1 MHLCR
6 SLVFQTLMYP
16 LLVVEF
22 EIVLQTG
29 LQFGYCAVLIQVN
42 VLVFHGSPQT
52 FDENIIQSPPPAIHA
67 DADVSVQQHLRER
80 MTGELHALVGVEN
93 HRRVSFQRLLQRI
106 DAEGCVHSV
115 GQLPRQHIAA
125 VPVDYR
131 DQIHEASRHRDI
143 SDVGAPDL
151 IDPVDLHVAQQVRID
166 LVPGRGLAGGRP
178 RRDSLYSHDP
188 HQPLDALA
196 VPLLTMLSVQLA
208 GHAARTIERT
218 AGVDLVN
225 HAHDLHILI
234 GNSHGLIIQRR
245 SVKAQKLALATYA
258 DPFIVWLHQ

>member
-1 MHLCR
+1 MHLGG

-22 EIVLQTG
+22 EIVLQAG
-29 LQFGYCAVLIQVN
+29 LQFGHGAVLIQVD

-52 FDENIIQSPPPAIHA
+52 FDENVVQSAATAIHA

-80 MTGELHALVGVEN
+80 MAGELHALVGVEN
-93 HRRVSFQRLLQRI
+93 HRRAGFQRLLQRI
-106 DAEGCVHSV
+106 AAEGCVHGV
-115 GQLPRQHIAA
+115 GQPPRQHIAA

-131 DQIHEASRHRDI
+131 GQIHEALRHRNI
-143 SDVGAPDL
+143 GDVSAPDL

-166 LVPGRGLAGGRP
+166 LVLGRGLAGGRP
-178 RRDSLYSHDP
+178 RRDALYSHDP

-196 VPLLTMLSVQLA
+196 VPLLAMLAVQLS
-208 GHAARTIERT
+208 GHAARTIERA

-225 HAHDLHILI
+225 HAHDLHILV
-234 GNSHGLIIQRR
+234 GNRHRLVIQRR
-245 SVKAQKLALATYA
+245 AVKAQKLALATYA
-258 DPFIVWLHQ
+258 DLFIVWLH